1 MSDSGLYKHI
11 EESDLSFDPESHDG
25 PESTYEELE
34 ELLKPLRE
42 FKEGRD
48 QLWRVLPNGDW
59 VRLR

>member
-11 EESDLSFDPESHDG
+11 EESDLS
-25 PESTYEELE
+25 ESTYEELE